1 MKIHLEISQSFCTY
15 QIYGS
20 DAYSNCNY
28 VVKLFNQFFCLQLI
42 IERGNAGYGFTVTG
56 SCPVKVG
63 SVRVW
68 GAAHEA
74 GLQEGDF
81 FVRINGLNVSRSS
94 VESVAKIV
102 R

>member
-1 MKIHLEISQSFCTY
+1 MML
-15 QIYGS
+15 
-20 DAYSNCNY
+20 
-28 VVKLFNQFFCLQLI
+28 FCLQLVI
-42 IERGNAGYGFTVTG
+42 ARGRTGYGFTVTG

-68 GAAHEA
+68 SAAHEG

-81 FVRINGLNVSRSS
+81 IVRINGLNVSRSS

>member
-1 MKIHLEISQSFCTY
+1 MFETIKVFIKYLY

-20 DAYSNCNY
+20 DAYSNY
-28 VVKLFNQFFCLQLI
+28 VVKLFNRLFCLQLI
-42 IERGNAGYGFTVTG
+42 INRGNAGYGFTVTG

-68 GAAHEA
+68 GASHEA